1 MTTEDSNP
9 NGAAVRFL
17 VDGAELGTHT
27 GYERVVYMFDGHDAG
42 AVAHA
47 RERWKA
53 AKAEGCDIAYW
64 QQSPE
69 GRWEKKA

>member
-1 MTTEDSNP
+1 
-9 NGAAVRFL
+9 
-17 VDGAELGTHT
+17 
-27 GYERVVYMFDGHDAG
+27 MFDGHDSG

-47 RERWKA
+47 REQWKA
-53 AKAEGCDIAYW
+53 AKAAGCEIAYW